1 MIDSGTYNWNFM
13 CGYRHC
19 DFKGARGSQ
28 GSLSLAVKL
37 GWIGL
42 IAALVSGVLAVFGD
56 AEAGRIGTAV
66 SSTIVPI
73 LFLISAKSVKNN
85 S

>member
-1 MIDSGTYNWNFM
+1 M